1 MTKEQFRKYRTLPRE
16 REYLER
22 RIRILENRLENVPTV
37 KDKVQTSTKEY
48 PYIEA
53 HLTVDAPDPRK
64 AHKIR
69 KELARY
75 KRLLKANDHD
85 TDELTKLIASIE
97 DSRTRQVMTMRY
109 LDGRKLMD
117 VAAKVD
123 LTEQHVLRIINT
135 AIKNLEPC

>member
-22 RIRILENRLENVPTV
+22 RVRALERRLEAVPVV
-37 KDKVQTSTKEY
+37 KDKVQTSTKDW
-48 PYIEA
+48 PYLPA
-53 HLTVDAPDPRK
+53 HEVVDAPDPRK

-69 KELARY
+69 KEIQRVR
-75 KRLLKANDHD
+75 RLLAVNERY
-85 TDELTKLIASIE
+85 TDELTELIAGIE

-117 VAAKVD
+117 VAAKVE
-123 LTEQHVLRIINT
+123 LTEQHVLRIIND
-135 AIKNLEPC
+135 AIKKL

>member
-22 RIRILENRLENVPTV
+22 RVRALERRLEAVPVV
-37 KDKVQTSTKEY
+37 KDKVQTSTKEW
-48 PYIEA
+48 PYLPA
-53 HLTVDAPDPRK
+53 HEVVDAPDPRK

-69 KELARY
+69 KEIQRVR
-75 KRLLKANDHD
+75 RLLAVNERY
-85 TDELTKLIASIE
+85 TDELTELIAGIE

-117 VAAKVD
+117 VAAKVE
-123 LTEQHVLRIINT
+123 LTEQHVLRIIND
-135 AIKNLEPC
+135 AIKKL

>member
-22 RIRILENRLENVPTV
+22 RIRTLERRLEAVPVV
-37 KDKVQTSTKEY
+37 KDKVQTSTKDW
-48 PYIEA
+48 PYLPA
-53 HLTVDAPDPRK
+53 HEVVDAPDPRK

-69 KELARY
+69 KEIQRVR
-75 KRLLKANDHD
+75 RLLAVNERY
-85 TDELTKLIASIE
+85 TDELTELIAGIE

-117 VAAKVD
+117 VAAKVE
-123 LTEQHVLRIINT
+123 LTEQHVLRIIND
-135 AIKNLEPC
+135 AIKKL